1 MYFDREDVKKAIHAP
16 LEVDWTLCKTQADP
30 VFVNDT
36 DTSNPSGQTVLP
48 NVIEKSKRSVIVHG
62 LADFILIAEGT
73 RIALQK

>member
-1 MYFDREDVKKAIHAP
+1 MAIHAP
-16 LEVDWTLCKTQADP
+16 LEVDWTLCQAN

-36 DTSNPSGQTVLP
+36 DTSLPSGQTVLP

-73 RIALQK
+73 RVALQK